1 MNQIAEFFKEVTP
14 AAILGRIVPA
24 VLVLAVTFVLGRVAG
39 RFFRALV
46 RRVPRADVTVE
57 RLAGK
62 TVAWTIWLLG
72 ALAALGALGVDT
84 KGVLA
89 AFGALAIAV
98 GLGLKD
104 TLSNVAAGIEIIFLR
119 PIAVGEFVSFQN
131 LAESRS
137 AGTVERIGLFF
148 SEFRTPE
155 GLYISVPN
163 RILLEEPILNYSRNP
178 ERQIRLVFPISYSD
192 SIEAGLRT
200 LLALGE
206 AEKRRLPEKPVEIF
220 VDGLADSSVN
230 LALRVWVGKDD
241 YWPALR
247 DLTRAGK
254 EALAAAGLTIP
265 FPQRDVHVR
274 TVRDGAPDAP
284 GAR

>member
-1 MNQIAEFFKEVTP
+1 M
-14 AAILGRIVPA
+14 
-24 VLVLAVTFVLGRVAG
+24 
-39 RFFRALV
+39 
-46 RRVPRADVTVE
+46 
-57 RLAGK
+57 
-62 TVAWTIWLLG
+62 WLLG
-72 ALAALGALGVDT
+72 TVAALGALGVDT

-119 PIAVGEFVSFQN
+119 PVAVGEFVSFQDM
-131 LAESRS
+131 ASARS
-137 AGTVERIGLFF
+137 AGTVERIGLF
-148 SEFRTPE
+148 STELLTPE
-155 GLYISVPN
+155 GLFISVPN

-178 ERQIRLVFPISYSD
+178 QRQIRLVFPIAYSD
-192 SIEAGLRT
+192 LIEAGLRA

-206 AEKRRLPEKPVEIF
+206 AEKRRVPEQPVEIF

-241 YWPALR
+241 YWPVLR
-247 DLTRAGK
+247 DLTRGGK

-265 FPQRDVHVR
+265 FPQRDVHV
-274 TVRDGAPDAP
+274 VAPR
-284 GAR
+284 GGMG

>member
-1 MNQIAEFFKEVTP
+1 MDALKERILHLLTLDYVAHRLLP
-14 AAILGRIVPA
+14 AACIA
-24 VLVLAVTFVLGRVAG
+24 FVSYLAG
-39 RFFRALV
+39 RFAGRLVRALV

-57 RLAGK
+57 RLSGR
-62 TVAWTIWLLG
+62 TVSWCVWLFG
-72 ALAALGALGVDT
+72 TVAALGALGVDT

-89 AFGALAIAV
+89 AFGALALAV

-119 PIAVGEFVSFQN
+119 PVAVGEFVSFQDM
-131 LAESRS
+131 ASARS
-137 AGTVERIGLFF
+137 AGTVERIGLF
-148 SEFRTPE
+148 STELRTPE
-155 GLYISVPN
+155 GLFISVPN

-178 ERQIRLVFPISYSD
+178 LRQIRLVFPIAYSD

-206 AEKRRLPEKPVEIF
+206 SEARRAPEKPVEIF
-220 VDGLADSSVN
+220 VDGLGDSSVN

-247 DLTRAGK
+247 DLTRGGK

-274 TVRDGAPDAP
+274 RDPAP
-284 GAR
+284 

>member
-1 MNQIAEFFKEVTP
+1 MSQIAEFFKEVTP
-14 AAILGRIVPA
+14 AAILGRVVPA

-62 TVAWTIWLLG
+62 TVAWTVWMLG

-178 ERQIRLVFPISYSD
+178 ERQIRLVFPIAYSD

-206 AEKRRLPEKPVEIF
+206 AEKRRVPERPVEIF

-230 LALRVWVGKDD
+230 LALRVWVAKDD

-247 DLTRAGK
+247 DLTKNGK

-274 TVRDGAPDAP
+274 NG
-284 GAR
+284 

>member
-1 MNQIAEFFKEVTP
+1 MDTLKDRLLQLLTLDYVTRHLLP
-14 AAILGRIVPA
+14 AACI
-24 VLVLAVTFVLGRVAG
+24 FVVAYLAG
-39 RFFRALV
+39 RFAGRLVRALV
-46 RRVPRADVTVE
+46 GRVPRADVTVE
-57 RLAGK
+57 RLAGR
-62 TVAWTIWLLG
+62 TVSWCVWLLG
-72 ALAALGALGVDT
+72 TVAALGALGVDT

-104 TLSNVAAGIEIIFLR
+104 TLSNVAAGIELIFLR
-119 PIAVGEFVSFQN
+119 PVVVGEFISFQN
-131 LAESRS
+131 IAEARS
-137 AGTVERIGLFF
+137 AGTIERIGLFNT
-148 SEFRTPE
+148 EMRTPE
-155 GLYISVPN
+155 GLFISVPN
-163 RILLEEPILNYSRNP
+163 RVLLEEPILNYSRNP
-178 ERQIRLVFPISYSD
+178 DRQIRLVFPIAYSD
-192 SIEAGLRT
+192 SIETGLRT

-206 AEKRRLPEKPVEIF
+206 AEGRRVPERPVEIF
-220 VDGLADSSVN
+220 VDGLGDSSVN

-274 TVRDGAPDAP
+274 NG
-284 GAR
+284 

>member
-1 MNQIAEFFKEVTP
+1 M
-14 AAILGRIVPA
+14 
-24 VLVLAVTFVLGRVAG
+24 LVLAVAFVLGRVAG

-46 RRVPRADVTVE
+46 RRLPRADVTVE

-62 TVAWTIWLLG
+62 TVSWTVWLLG

-119 PIAVGEFVSFQN
+119 PVAVGEFVSFQN
-131 LAESRS
+131 MAEARS
-137 AGTVERIGLFF
+137 AGTVERIGLFAT
-148 SEFRTPE
+148 ELRTPE
-155 GLYISVPN
+155 GLFISVPN
-163 RILLEEPILNYSRNP
+163 RILLEEPILNYSRFP

-192 SIEAGLRT
+192 SIETGLRT

-230 LALRVWVGKDD
+230 LALRVWVAKED

-247 DLTRAGK
+247 DLTRKGK
-254 EALAAAGLTIP
+254 EALASAGLTIP
-265 FPQRDVHVR
+265 FPQRDVHVKN
-274 TVRDGAPDAP
+274 G
-284 GAR
+284 

>member
-1 MNQIAEFFKEVTP
+1 MDALKERILHLLTLDYVARHLLP
-14 AAILGRIVPA
+14 AAVVFA
-24 VLVLAVTFVLGRVAG
+24 VAYLAG
-39 RFFRALV
+39 RFAGRLVRALV
-46 RRVPRADVTVE
+46 GRVPRADVTIK
-57 RLAGK
+57 RLAGR
-62 TVAWTIWLLG
+62 TVSWSVWLLG
-72 ALAALGALGVDT
+72 TVAALGALGVDT

-119 PIAVGEFVSFQN
+119 PVVVGEFVSFQN
-131 LAESRS
+131 MAETRS
-137 AGTVERIGLFF
+137 AGTVERIGLFAT
-148 SEFRTPE
+148 EMRTPE
-155 GLYISVPN
+155 GLFISVPN

-178 ERQIRLVFPISYSD
+178 RRQIRLVFPIAYSD
-192 SIEAGLRT
+192 PIETGLRA

-206 AEKRRLPEKPVEIF
+206 GEKRRVPETPVEIF
-220 VDGLADSSVN
+220 VDGLGDSSVN

-247 DLTRAGK
+247 DLTRGGK
-254 EALAAAGLTIP
+254 EALVAAGLTIP

-274 TVRDGAPDAP
+274 NG
-284 GAR
+284 

>member
-1 MNQIAEFFKEVTP
+1 MDAIKERIFQLLTLDYVARRLLPATCIA
-14 AAILGRIVPA
+14 
-24 VLVLAVTFVLGRVAG
+24 FVAYLAG
-39 RFFRALV
+39 RFAGRLVRLLV

-57 RLAGK
+57 RLSGR
-62 TVAWTIWLLG
+62 TVSWCVWLFG
-72 ALAALGALGVDT
+72 TVAALGALGVDT

-119 PIAVGEFVSFQN
+119 PVAVGEFVSFQN
-131 LAESRS
+131 MAEARS
-137 AGTVERIGLFF
+137 AGTVERIGLF
-148 SEFRTPE
+148 STELRTPE
-155 GLYISVPN
+155 GLFISVPN

-178 ERQIRLVFPISYSD
+178 LRQIRLVFPIAYSD

-206 AEKRRLPEKPVEIF
+206 AEARRVPEKPVEIF
-220 VDGLADSSVN
+220 VDGLGDSSVN

-247 DLTRAGK
+247 DLTRGGK

-274 TVRDGAPDAP
+274 PAPAP
-284 GAR
+284 

>member
-1 MNQIAEFFKEVTP
+1 MNQVAEFFKEVTP
-14 AAILGRIVPA
+14 AAILGRVVPA

-62 TVAWTIWLLG
+62 TVAWTIWMLG

-178 ERQIRLVFPISYSD
+178 ERQIRLVFPIAYSD
-192 SIEAGLRT
+192 SIETGLRT

-230 LALRVWVGKDD
+230 LALRVWVAKED

-247 DLTRAGK
+247 DLTKNGK

-265 FPQRDVHVR
+265 FPQRDVHVLN
-274 TVRDGAPDAP
+274 G
-284 GAR
+284 

>member
-1 MNQIAEFFKEVTP
+1 MNQVAEFFKEVTP

-62 TVAWTIWLLG
+62 TVAWTVWMLG

-119 PIAVGEFVSFQN
+119 PVAVGEFVSFQDM
-131 LAESRS
+131 ASARS
-137 AGTVERIGLFF
+137 AGTVERIGLF
-148 SEFRTPE
+148 STELRTPE
-155 GLYISVPN
+155 GLFISVPN

-178 ERQIRLVFPISYSD
+178 LRQIRLVFPIAYSD
-192 SIEAGLRT
+192 SIETGLRT

-206 AEKRRLPEKPVEIF
+206 AEKRRVPEMPVEIF
-220 VDGLADSSVN
+220 VDGLGESSVD

-247 DLTRAGK
+247 DLTKNGK

-274 TVRDGAPDAP
+274 NG
-284 GAR
+284 

>member
-1 MNQIAEFFKEVTP
+1 MDAFKERIFQLLTLDYVAHRLLP
-14 AAILGRIVPA
+14 AAFIA
-24 VLVLAVTFVLGRVAG
+24 FVAYLAG
-39 RFFRALV
+39 RFAGRLVRVLV
-46 RRVPRADVTVE
+46 RRIPRADVTVE
-57 RLAGK
+57 RLSGR
-62 TVAWTIWLLG
+62 TVSWCVWLFG
-72 ALAALGALGVDT
+72 TVAALGALGVDT

-119 PIAVGEFVSFQN
+119 PVAVGEFVSFQDMSS
-131 LAESRS
+131 ARS
-137 AGTVERIGLFF
+137 AGTVERIGLF
-148 SEFRTPE
+148 STELRTPE
-155 GLYISVPN
+155 GLFISVPN

-178 ERQIRLVFPISYSD
+178 LRQIRLVFPISYSD
-192 SIEAGLRT
+192 SIETGLRT
-200 LLALGE
+200 LLAIGE
-206 AEKRRLPEKPVEIF
+206 AEERRVPEQPVEIF
-220 VDGLADSSVN
+220 VDGLGESSVD

-247 DLTRAGK
+247 DLTRGGK

-274 TVRDGAPDAP
+274 NG
-284 GAR
+284 

>member
-1 MNQIAEFFKEVTP
+1 M
-14 AAILGRIVPA
+14 
-24 VLVLAVTFVLGRVAG
+24 
-39 RFFRALV
+39 
-46 RRVPRADVTVE
+46 
-57 RLAGK
+57 
-62 TVAWTIWLLG
+62 WLLG
-72 ALAALGALGVDT
+72 TVAALGALGVDT

-119 PIAVGEFVSFQN
+119 PVVVGEFVSFQN
-131 LAESRS
+131 MAETRS
-137 AGTVERIGLFF
+137 AGTVERIGLFAT
-148 SEFRTPE
+148 EMRTPE
-155 GLYISVPN
+155 GLFISVPN

-178 ERQIRLVFPISYSD
+178 HRQIRLVFPIAYSD
-192 SIEAGLRT
+192 PIEAGLRA

-206 AEKRRLPEKPVEIF
+206 AEKRRVPEMPVEIF
-220 VDGLADSSVN
+220 VDGLGDSSVN

-247 DLTRAGK
+247 DLTRGGK

-274 TVRDGAPDAP
+274 NG
-284 GAR
+284 

>member
-1 MNQIAEFFKEVTP
+1 MNQVAEFFKEVTP

-62 TVAWTIWLLG
+62 TVAWTVWMLG

-119 PIAVGEFVSFQN
+119 PVAVGEFVSFQDM
-131 LAESRS
+131 ASARS
-137 AGTVERIGLFF
+137 AGTVERIGLF
-148 SEFRTPE
+148 STELRTPE
-155 GLYISVPN
+155 GLFISVPN

-178 ERQIRLVFPISYSD
+178 LRQIRLVFPIAYSD
-192 SIEAGLRT
+192 SIETGLRT

-206 AEKRRLPEKPVEIF
+206 AEARRVPERPVEIF
-220 VDGLADSSVN
+220 VDGLGDSSVN
-230 LALRVWVGKDD
+230 LALRVWVAKED

-247 DLTRAGK
+247 DLTRGGK

-265 FPQRDVHVR
+265 FPQRDVHVKN
-274 TVRDGAPDAP
+274 G
-284 GAR
+284 

>member
-14 AAILGRIVPA
+14 AAILGRVVPA

-62 TVAWTIWLLG
+62 TVAWTVWMLG

-119 PIAVGEFVSFQN
+119 PVAVGEFVSFQDM
-131 LAESRS
+131 AASRS
-137 AGTVERIGLFF
+137 AGTVERIGLF
-148 SEFRTPE
+148 STELRTPE
-155 GLYISVPN
+155 GLFISVPN

-178 ERQIRLVFPISYSD
+178 LRQIRLVFPIAYSD
-192 SIEAGLRT
+192 SIEAGLRA

-206 AEKRRLPEKPVEIF
+206 AEKRRVPEQPVEIF

-241 YWPALR
+241 YWPVLR
-247 DLTRAGK
+247 DLTRGGK

-274 TVRDGAPDAP
+274 NG
-284 GAR
+284 

>member
-1 MNQIAEFFKEVTP
+1 MNRIAEFFKDVTP
-14 AAILGRIVPA
+14 AAILARLVPA
-24 VLVLAVTFVLGRVAG
+24 ALVLAVTFVLGRVAG

-46 RRVPRADVTVE
+46 RRVPRADVTIE

-119 PIAVGEFVSFQN
+119 PVAAGEFVSFQDM
-131 LAESRS
+131 ASARS
-137 AGTVERIGLFF
+137 AGTVERIGLFNT
-148 SEFRTPE
+148 ELRTPE
-155 GLYISVPN
+155 GLFISVPN
-163 RILLEEPILNYSRNP
+163 RVLLEEPILNYSRNP
-178 ERQIRLVFPISYSD
+178 HRQIRLVFPIAYSD

-206 AEKRRLPEKPVEIF
+206 SEARRVPEKPVEIF
-220 VDGLADSSVN
+220 VDGLGDSSVN

-265 FPQRDVHVR
+265 FPQRDVHVKP
-274 TVRDGAPDAP
+274 AP
-284 GAR
+284 

>member
-1 MNQIAEFFKEVTP
+1 VSQIAEFFKEVTP

-148 SEFRTPE
+148 AEFRTPE

-230 LALRVWVGKDD
+230 LALRVWVGKND

-265 FPQRDVHVR
+265 FPQRDVHVSN
-274 TVRDGAPDAP
+274 A
-284 GAR
+284 